1 MVELRG
7 ALGLVGTLVKYLSA
21 AVLFPVVL
29 ALGYRESVWP
39 FLAAGAIMAAVGL
52 ALERLGRNAPPIGFR
67 EGFFVVSVTWLA
79 AAALGAIP
87 YLLSGDP
94 QIDRP
99 IDAYFESMSGFT
111 TTGSTVVTDFTAL
124 DQSMLMWRQFTQW
137 LGGMGI
143 IVLALAVLPRL
154 RVGGRQLLESETPGP
169 EVEDMAGGSARRR
182 SGSGSSTSR

>member
-1 MVELRG
+1 MTTVATRRHPPHPRRIVVELRG

-29 ALGYRESVWP
+29 ALGYREPVWP

-67 EGFFVVSVTWLA
+67 EGFFVVSITWLA
-79 AAALGAIP
+79 AAALGAVP

-99 IDAYFESMSGFT
+99 CQ
-111 TTGSTVVTDFTAL
+111 GSRRPA
-124 DQSMLMWRQFTQW
+124 
-137 LGGMGI
+137 
-143 IVLALAVLPRL
+143 PR
-154 RVGGRQLLESETPGP
+154 S
-169 EVEDMAGGSARRR
+169 
-182 SGSGSSTSR
+182 